1 MYCNSCGSPVDA
13 NQAVCPKCGKFVGQP
28 QVSRVVQHVKMLGI
42 LWIAYAVFHGLG
54 AMVLLI
60 VANTI
65 FGVDNYD
72 GRHAAFLHPLL
83 KTIAMFLFAKALGS
97 LIAGIGLLE
106 RQDWARTL
114 SLVMA
119 FIALIN
125 VPFGTAIGVYTLWVL
140 MSPQAE
146 NEYRRLSASA

>member
-1 MYCNSCGSPVDA
+1 MYCNSCGNPVET
-13 NQAVCPKCGKFVGQP
+13 NQAVCGRCGRLVGHTL
-28 QVSRVVQHVKMLGI
+28 VSRVEQHVKMVGI

-54 AMVLLI
+54 GVVLYI

-65 FGVDNYD
+65 FASGNY
-72 GRHAAFLHPLL
+72 GGGHAEFLHHLL
-83 KTIAMFLFAKALGS
+83 GAVAIFLLAKSAAC

-106 RQDWARTL
+106 RQIWGRTL

-119 FIALIN
+119 IISLIN
-125 VPFGTAIGVYTLWVL
+125 VPFGTAMGVYTLWVL

-146 NEYRRLSASA
+146 TEYRRLTSLA

>member
-1 MYCNSCGSPVDA
+1 MYCNSCGGPVDA
-13 NQAVCPKCGKFVGQP
+13 NQAVCPRCGKVVGQP
-28 QVSRVVQHVKMLGI
+28 QVSRVVQHAKMLGI

-65 FGVDNYD
+65 FGSGNFE
-72 GRHAAFLHPLL
+72 GRHAFLHPLL
-83 KTIAMFLFAKALGS
+83 KAIAIFLFAKALGS

-146 NEYRRLSASA
+146 GEYRRLSASA